1 MGQKKTALG
10 EFEHVLLF
18 ALVGLG
24 GEGHGVDL
32 RKLVEK
38 DTGRRRSP
46 GAVHITLERLEARG
60 FVTSHLGEPSPV
72 RGGRRKRFYTLTPA
86 GAVALKASYEQLQR
100 IAAGRLEQLDELAQK
115 AGSR

>member
-1 MGQKKTALG
+1 MKNALG

-24 GEGHGVDL
+24 GEAHGVAL
-32 RKLVEK
+32 RQLVEK

-46 GAVHITLERLEARG
+46 GAIHITLERLEARG
-60 FVTSHLGEPSPV
+60 FVTSRLGEPTPI
-72 RGGRRKRFYTLTPA
+72 RGGRRKRLYTLTPA
-86 GAVALKASYEQLQR
+86 GALALKASHEQLQS
-100 IAAGRLEQLDELAQK
+100 IAAGRVERLEEFLQK